1 MKKVILILGACVAV
15 LTAMAQSPSYR
26 VAGTAEGAA
35 DGDTVKMYYYKG
47 WSVVPV
53 AETVVKDGQ
62 FTFEGRQDTAVFR
75 SLSCKTAAGGSCSS
89 EIILE
94 NGDIKVR
101 LLADPALIE
110 VGGTPSN
117 DSWCEYH
124 NEIGRLCGVSLELYW
139 ASNDTTL
146 SEAVRK
152 AKRAESERA
161 DQNTLDYRLKF
172 CRGHIGQPAGVR
184 ALGDIYNKIDPVE
197 AEALVDKVPAILQTE
212 EVRQIKQYLVSL
224 RQTKEG
230 SDLVDFTMDTPEGG
244 KLSVSEAAKGCK
256 VLLVDFWASWCGP
269 CRAEMPLVKSLYERY
284 HDKGLEIL
292 GVSLDNDGKAWKNAI
307 KQIGLPWL
315 HISDLKG
322 WDCEG
327 AALYGVRAIPATVL
341 VSGGKIVAR
350 GLRGQDLADKL
361 AELLGGE

>member
-1 MKKVILILGACVAV
+1 MKKVILTLGACVAV
-15 LTAMAQSPSYR
+15 LTAMAQTPSFR
-26 VAGTAEGAA
+26 VTGTAEGAA
-35 DGDTVKMYYYKG
+35 DGDTVKMYYYKD

-101 LLADPALIE
+101 LLSDPALIE

-124 NEIGRLCGVSLELYW
+124 NEIERLCGVSLELYW

-146 SEAVRK
+146 SEAERK

-172 CRGHIGQPAGVR
+172 CRGHIGQLAGVH

-212 EVRQIKQYLVSL
+212 EVKQIKQYLVSL

-230 SDLVDFTMDTPEGG
+230 NDLVDFTMDTPEGG

-292 GVSLDNDGKAWKNAI
+292 GVSLDNDGKAWKEAI

-315 HISDLKG
+315 HVSDLKG
-322 WDCEG
+322 WECGG

-341 VSGGKIVAR
+341 VADGKIVAR
-350 GLRGQDLADKL
+350 GLRGQALADKL

>member
-1 MKKVILILGACVAV
+1 MKKVILTLGACVAV
-15 LTAMAQSPSYR
+15 LTAMAQTPSFR
-26 VAGTAEGAA
+26 VTGTAEGAA

-53 AETVVKDGQ
+53 AETVVKDGR

-124 NEIGRLCGVSLELYW
+124 NEIERLCGVSLELYW

-146 SEAVRK
+146 SETERK

-172 CRGHIGQPAGVR
+172 CRGHIGQLAGVR
-184 ALGDIYNKIDPVE
+184 ALGDIYNKIDPTE
-197 AEALVDKVPAILQTE
+197 AEALVDKVPAILRTD
-212 EVRQIKQYLVSL
+212 EVKQIKQYLVFL

-230 SDLVDFTMDTPEGG
+230 NDLVDFTMDTPEGG

-284 HDKGLEIL
+284 HAKGLEIL
-292 GVSLDNDGKAWKNAI
+292 GVSLDNDAKAWKNAI

-315 HISDLKG
+315 HVSDLKG
-322 WDCEG
+322 WQSEG

-341 VSGGKIVAR
+341 VADGKIVAR
-350 GLRGQDLADKL
+350 GLRGEELAAKL

>member
-1 MKKVILILGACVAV
+1 MAV
-15 LTAMAQSPSYR
+15 LTAMAQTPSFR
-26 VAGTAEGAA
+26 VTGTAEGAA

-53 AETVVKDGQ
+53 AETVVKDGR

-124 NEIGRLCGVSLELYW
+124 NEIERLCGVSLELYW

-146 SEAVRK
+146 SETERK

-172 CRGHIGQPAGVR
+172 CRGHIGQLAGVR
-184 ALGDIYNKIDPVE
+184 ALGDIYNKIDPTE
-197 AEALVDKVPAILQTE
+197 AEALVDKVPAILRTD
-212 EVRQIKQYLVSL
+212 EVKQIKQYLVFL

-230 SDLVDFTMDTPEGG
+230 NDLVDFTMDTPEGG

-315 HISDLKG
+315 HVSDLKG
-322 WDCEG
+322 WECEG

-341 VSGGKIVAR
+341 VADGKIVAR
-350 GLRGQDLADKL
+350 GLRGQALADKL

>member
-1 MKKVILILGACVAV
+1 MKKVILTLGTCVAV
-15 LTAMAQSPSYR
+15 LTAMAQTPSFR
-26 VAGTAEGAA
+26 VTGTAEGAA
-35 DGDTVKMYYYKG
+35 DGDTVKMYYYKD

-53 AETVVKDGQ
+53 AETVVKDGR

-101 LLADPALIE
+101 LLSDPALIE

-124 NEIGRLCGVSLELYW
+124 NEIERLCGVSLELYW

-172 CRGHIGQPAGVR
+172 CRGHIGQLAGVH
-184 ALGDIYNKIDPVE
+184 ALGDIYNEIDPAE

-212 EVRQIKQYLVSL
+212 EVKRIKQYLVSL

-230 SDLVDFTMDTPEGG
+230 NDLVDFTMDTPEGG

-315 HISDLKG
+315 HVSDLKG
-322 WDCEG
+322 WECGG
-327 AALYGVRAIPATVL
+327 AALYGVQAIPATVL
-341 VSGGKIVAR
+341 VADGKIVAR
-350 GLRGQDLADKL
+350 GLRGQALADKL
-361 AELLGGE
+361 AELLDGE

>member
-1 MKKVILILGACVAV
+1 MKKVILTLGACVAV

-26 VAGTAEGAA
+26 VTGTAEGAA

-94 NGDIKVR
+94 NGDIKVH
-101 LLADPALIE
+101 LKSDPSTIE
-110 VGGTPSN
+110 VSGTPAN
-117 DSWCEYH
+117 EAWCEYH
-124 NEIGRLCGVSLELYW
+124 NEIERLCGVSLDLYR

-146 SEAVRK
+146 SEAERK
-152 AKRAESERA
+152 AKRAESEQA
-161 DQNTLDYRLKF
+161 DKNTQDYRLTF
-172 CRGHIGQPAGVR
+172 CRTHIGQLSGVR
-184 ALGDIYNKIDPVE
+184 ALGDIFDKIDPAE
-197 AEALVDKVPAILQTE
+197 AEALVDKVPAILRTD
-212 EVRQIKQYLVSL
+212 EVKQMKLYLVSL

-230 SDLVDFTMDTPEGG
+230 CDLVDFTMDTPEGS
-244 KLSVSEAAKGCK
+244 KLSASEAAKGCK

-350 GLRGQDLADKL
+350 GLRGQALADKL

>member
-1 MKKVILILGACVAV
+1 MKRTMMTLWACAAACAV
-15 LTAMAQSPSYR
+15 MAQTPSYR
-26 VAGTAEGAA
+26 VTGTAEGAA
-35 DGDTVKMYYYKG
+35 DGDTVKMYYYKD

-101 LLADPALIE
+101 LLSDPALIE

-124 NEIGRLCGVSLELYW
+124 NEIERLCGVSLELYW

-146 SEAVRK
+146 SEAERK

-172 CRGHIGQPAGVR
+172 CRGHIGQLAGVY

-212 EVRQIKQYLVSL
+212 EVKQIKQYLVSL

-230 SDLVDFTMDTPEGG
+230 NDLVDFTMDTPEGG

-292 GVSLDNDGKAWKNAI
+292 GVSLDNDGKAWKEAI

-315 HISDLKG
+315 HVSDLKG
-322 WDCEG
+322 WECGG

-341 VSGGKIVAR
+341 VADGKIVAR
-350 GLRGQDLADKL
+350 GLRGQALADKL

>member
-1 MKKVILILGACVAV
+1 MMTLWACAAACAV
-15 LTAMAQSPSYR
+15 MAQTPSYR
-26 VAGTAEGAA
+26 VTGTAEGAA
-35 DGDTVKMYYYKG
+35 DGDTVKMYYYKD

-53 AETVVKDGQ
+53 AQTVVKDGQ

-101 LLADPALIE
+101 LLSDPALIE

-124 NEIGRLCGVSLELYW
+124 NEIERLCGVSLELYW

-146 SEAVRK
+146 SEAERK

-172 CRGHIGQPAGVR
+172 CRGHIGQLAGVH

-212 EVRQIKQYLVSL
+212 EVKRIKQYLVSL

-230 SDLVDFTMDTPEGG
+230 NDLVDFTMDTPEGG

-292 GVSLDNDGKAWKNAI
+292 GVSLDNDGKAWKEAI

-315 HISDLKG
+315 HVSDLKG
-322 WDCEG
+322 WECGG
-327 AALYGVRAIPATVL
+327 AALYGVQAIPATVL
-341 VSGGKIVAR
+341 VADGKIVAR
-350 GLRGQDLADKL
+350 GLRGQALADKL